1 MEVTATV
8 DMELA
13 VAAAIEVDVADIRVR
28 ALATRVTVDT
38 VVAVD
43 TAADMEGA
51 TAKLKFMSA
60 PIHISGLEESSLD
73 PGNQSAITP
82 ETISNHSRDNES
94 HD

>member
-1 MEVTATV
+1 MEVAATV

-28 ALATRVTVDT
+28 ALATRVTADMVFAVDT
-38 VVAVD
+38 VVTVD

-51 TAKLKFMSA
+51 TAKLKFMAA

-73 PGNQSAITP
+73 PGNRSAIT
-82 ETISNHSRDNES
+82 DNES
-94 HD
+94 HY